1 MRRAKIVCT
10 LGPASATDEVIGALI
25 DAGLNVARL
34 NFSHGTHEDHRSTFD
49 LLRAAAERRGTP
61 VAILQD
67 LQGPKIRVGKMEG
80 GSVSLVKGSQLLL
93 TTEDVEGTAQR
104 VPHTYRPL
112 PKDVDPGDRI
122 LLDDGRLELEV
133 LGAEGEAEV
142 RCKVVVGGEL
152 SNRKG
157 MNLPGVKLS
166 TPALTDKDRA
176 DLAFGV
182 ELGVDFVAIS
192 FVRRPEDV
200 AEAKALARG
209 IPVIAK
215 IEKPEAVDCFD
226 EILAVADGIM
236 VARGDLGVEM
246 GPEKVPLIQKQ
257 LIEQTNR
264 AGKVVITA
272 TEMLDSMRH
281 NPRPTRAEA
290 SDVANAIL
298 DGTDA
303 VMLSGETAAGD
314 YPVRSVETMGR
325 IIQVIEGSPRFLD
338 RPLPPS
344 VQHRETT
351 NAMARAA
358 VLASRELEAEVVLC
372 YTESGRTAKLISEYR
387 PRALILAVTADQ
399 TVYRRLALEW
409 GVYPLLVDNTPSTD
423 ETIARMTEAACE
435 AKLAHRGQLVV
446 LTMGS
451 RVNGAS
457 DIMKIHVLE

>member
-10 LGPASATDEVIGALI
+10 LGPASATSEVIGALI

-34 NFSHGTHEDHRSTFD
+34 NFSHGTHEDHRSTFG
-49 LLRAAAERRGTP
+49 LLRAEAKRRGQP

-67 LQGPKIRVGKMEG
+67 LQGPKIRVGKMKG
-80 GSVSLVKGSQLLL
+80 GSVSLIKGNQLVL
-93 TTEDVEGTAQR
+93 TTDDVEGTAER
-104 VPHTYRPL
+104 VPHTYCPL
-112 PKDVDPGDRI
+112 PGDVGTGNRI

-133 LGAEGEAEV
+133 LGTEGNADV
-142 RCKVVVGGEL
+142 RCKVVVGGDLE
-152 SNRKG
+152 NRKG

-182 ELGVDFVAIS
+182 ELGVDYVAIS

-200 AEAKALARG
+200 AQAKELSGG

-246 GPEKVPLIQKQ
+246 GPERVPLIQKR
-257 LIEQTNR
+257 LIEQTNQ

-314 YPVRSVETMGR
+314 YPVRSVETMDR
-325 IIQVIEGSPRFLD
+325 IIRVIEGSPRFLD
-338 RPLPPS
+338 KPDPPS
-344 VQHRETT
+344 VLHRETT
-351 NAMARAA
+351 SAMARAA
-358 VLASRELEAEVVLC
+358 VVASKELETERVLC
-372 YTESGRTAKLISEYR
+372 YTESGRTARLISEYR
-387 PRALILAVTADQ
+387 PQAFILAVTADPA
-399 TVYRRLALEW
+399 VYRRMALDW
-409 GVYPLLVDNTPSTD
+409 GVYPLLVDQTPSTD
-423 ETIARMTEAACE
+423 KTIARMTEAACK
-435 AKLAHRGQLVV
+435 AGLAEKGQTVV